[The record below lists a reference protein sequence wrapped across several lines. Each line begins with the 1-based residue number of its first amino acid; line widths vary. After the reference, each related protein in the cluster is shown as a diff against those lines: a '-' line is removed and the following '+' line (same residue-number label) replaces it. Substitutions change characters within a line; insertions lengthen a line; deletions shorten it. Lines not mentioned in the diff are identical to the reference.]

1 MLSIPRLL
9 PVTILAAVL
18 LLTVKLGGIWDGVSR
33 MQAGIGAAPV
43 QAQQQAQPQTPA
55 NQKPDN
61 QQPANQQ
68 SGAQEGGASG
78 AEKNGAEKNGV
89 EKNGAAKNGT
99 IVDPILFSRSEI
111 ELLQELSRRRDELDR
126 REQTVVQKEGLLAAA
141 EQRIDKKIAEL
152 DTIRS
157 NIEALIKKY
166 NEQEEAEVQRLV
178 KIYEAMKPKDAARI
192 FDQLDMNILLQV
204 VERMAER
211 RVAPILADMSPKRA
225 NELTSE
231 IASRRQMPNLGAAP
245 TQ

>member
-68 SGAQEGGASG
+68 SGAREDGAGG
-78 AEKNGAEKNGV
+78 EKKNGV

-99 IVDPILFSRSEI
+99 VVDPILFSRSEI

>member
-9 PVTILAAVL
+9 PVTILAALL

-33 MQAGIGAAPV
+33 IQAGIGTVPV
-43 QAQQQAQPQTPA
+43 QAQQQAQQQAPA
-55 NQKPDN
+55 NQPPADSQ
-61 QQPANQQ
+61 QQPGGQAGAQ
-68 SGAQEGGASG
+68 SGAQQGDAAGKGTGGTA
-78 AEKNGAEKNGV
+78 
-89 EKNGAAKNGT
+89 
-99 IVDPILFSRSEI
+99 VDPILFSRSEI
-111 ELLQELSRRRDELDR
+111 ELLQELSRRRDELDQ
-126 REQTVVQKEGLLAAA
+126 REQTLVQKEGLLAAA

-157 NIEALIKKY
+157 DIEALIKKY

-225 NELTSE
+225 NELTAE
-231 IASRRQMPNLGAAP
+231 IATRRQMPNLGTQP

>member
-1 MLSIPRLL
+1 MPMLSIPRLL
-9 PVTILAAVL
+9 PVTILAALL

-33 MQAGIGAAPV
+33 LQAGIGTAPV
-43 QAQQQAQPQTPA
+43 QAQQAQQQPQQRPQQLA
-55 NQKPDN
+55 
-61 QQPANQQ
+61 QQPAPANNQQ
-68 SGAQEGGASG
+68 SGQQPGSQQGGGAS
-78 AEKNGAEKNGV
+78 
-89 EKNGAAKNGT
+89 NGT
-99 IVDPILFSRSEI
+99 AIDPILFSRSEI
-111 ELLQELSRRRDELDR
+111 ELLQELSRRRDELDQ
-126 REQTVVQKEGLLAAA
+126 REQTLVQKEGLLAAA

-157 NIEALIKKY
+157 DIEALIKKY

-192 FDQLDMNILLQV
+192 FDQLEMNILLQV

-211 RVAPILADMSPKRA
+211 RVAPILADMNPRRA
-225 NELTSE
+225 NELTTE

>member
-9 PVTILAAVL
+9 PVTILAALL

-33 MQAGIGAAPV
+33 MQAGLGTAPV
-43 QAQQQAQPQTPA
+43 RAQQAQPQAPANQPPQQPAPQQAQPQT
-55 NQKPDN
+55 
-61 QQPANQQ
+61 
-68 SGAQEGGASG
+68 GTAQGGAG
-78 AEKNGAEKNGV
+78 QG
-89 EKNGAAKNGT
+89 GAAQGGT
-99 IVDPILFSRSEI
+99 VVDPILFSRSEI

-126 REQTVVQKEGLLAAA
+126 REQTLVQKEGLLAAA

-157 NIEALIKKY
+157 DIEALIKKY
-166 NEQEEAEVQRLV
+166 DEQEEAEVQRLV

-211 RVAPILADMSPKRA
+211 RVAPILADMNPRRA
-225 NELTSE
+225 NELTAE
-231 IASRRQMPNLGAAP
+231 IASRRQMPNLGAQP

>member
-9 PVTILAAVL
+9 PVTILAALL
-18 LLTVKLGGIWDGVSR
+18 LLTVKLGGIWDGVSQI
-33 MQAGIGAAPV
+33 QAGIGTAPV
-43 QAQQQAQPQTPA
+43 RAQQEVKPQAPA
-55 NQKPDN
+55 N
-61 QQPANQQ
+61 QQPASPQSEQQ
-68 SGAQEGGASG
+68 SGAQSGAQQGTAAGGA
-78 AEKNGAEKNGV
+78 AT
-89 EKNGAAKNGT
+89 GT
-99 IVDPILFSRSEI
+99 VVDPILFSRSEI
-111 ELLQELSRRRDELDR
+111 ELLQELSRRREELDQ
-126 REQTVVQKEGLLAAA
+126 REQTLVQKEGLLAAA

-157 NIEALIKKY
+157 DIEALIKKY
-166 NEQEEAEVQRLV
+166 DEQEEAEVQRLV

-225 NELTSE
+225 HELTAE
-231 IASRRQMPNLGAAP
+231 IATRRQMPNLGAPP

>member
-9 PVTILAAVL
+9 PVTILAALL

-33 MQAGIGAAPV
+33 IQAGIGTVPV
-43 QAQQQAQPQTPA
+43 QAQQQAQQQAPA
-55 NQKPDN
+55 NQPPADSQQQPGGQAG
-61 QQPANQQ
+61 QQPAGGQ
-68 SGAQEGGASG
+68 SDAKQGDAAGKGTGGTA
-78 AEKNGAEKNGV
+78 
-89 EKNGAAKNGT
+89 
-99 IVDPILFSRSEI
+99 VDPILFSRSEI
-111 ELLQELSRRRDELDR
+111 ELLQELSRRRDELDQ
-126 REQTVVQKEGLLAAA
+126 REQTLVQKEGLLAAA

-157 NIEALIKKY
+157 DIEALIKKY

-231 IASRRQMPNLGAAP
+231 IASRRQMPDLGAQP

>member
-9 PVTILAAVL
+9 PVTILAALL

-33 MQAGIGAAPV
+33 IQAGIGTVPV
-43 QAQQQAQPQTPA
+43 QAQQQAQQQAPA
-55 NQKPDN
+55 NQPPADSQ
-61 QQPANQQ
+61 QQPGGQA
-68 SGAQEGGASG
+68 GAQSDVKQGDAAGKGEGGTA
-78 AEKNGAEKNGV
+78 
-89 EKNGAAKNGT
+89 
-99 IVDPILFSRSEI
+99 VDPILFSRSEI
-111 ELLQELSRRRDELDR
+111 ELLQELSRRRDELDQ
-126 REQTVVQKEGLLAAA
+126 REQTLVQKEGLLAAA

-157 NIEALIKKY
+157 DIEALIKKY

-225 NELTSE
+225 NELTAE
-231 IASRRQMPNLGAAP
+231 IATRRQMPNLGAQP

>member
-9 PVTILAAVL
+9 PVTILAALL

-33 MQAGIGAAPV
+33 LQAGIGTAPV
-43 QAQQQAQPQTPA
+43 RAQQAQQPA
-55 NQKPDN
+55 PAN

-68 SGAQEGGASG
+68 PAGQPAANQQNGVGQSGAGQGGASSG
-78 AEKNGAEKNGV
+78 
-89 EKNGAAKNGT
+89 GT
-99 IVDPILFSRSEI
+99 AVDPILFSRSEI
-111 ELLQELSRRRDELDR
+111 ELLQELSRRRDELDQ
-126 REQTVVQKEGLLAAA
+126 REQTLVQKEGLLAAA

-157 NIEALIKKY
+157 DIEGLIKKY

-225 NELTSE
+225 NELTAE
-231 IASRRQMPNLGAAP
+231 IASRREMPNLGAQP